1 VNAADLTEASA
12 ATVDQL
18 LLEDIR
24 LLGRQLGEV
33 VRDQAGDEVYELVE
47 RVRRAGVESRRRG
60 HAPATDLEPL
70 LGGIPVAHALEV
82 IRAFSWF
89 SLLANIA
96 EDVRQRLGRRDRDGR
111 IERGTLRATVA
122 HLAARHDAAMI
133 APILDTLWVSPVITA
148 HPTEV
153 RRKTVLAIRHNIV
166 ELLVQ
171 RGRARQAEHAQIDA
185 ELRVEVLLLWQTAIL
200 RMSKL
205 RVRDEANEAL
215 GYYPLSLFEA
225 IGSLQADAEALF
237 RGAWPE
243 AQPVAHPLVP
253 MGSWIGGDRD
263 GNPFVTA
270 DELRH
275 SLRRHAETAMGHH
288 LSGLMTLSIQLSI
301 SSRLVATTPELQAL
315 AAASGDVSPFRADEP
330 YRRALRGMHARLRAT
345 AAAIDPGS
353 DERGRP
359 AAQPEQPR
367 LSPYA
372 TSEELLHD
380 LDVVIESLRSHGAG
394 ALAAARVAPVRRDVV
409 LYGFHLCTLDLRQ
422 NSAVHEVSVAELL
435 ATAGVCAD
443 YRALDEP
450 ERVRLL
456 ATELASPR
464 PLRLP
469 GAPATPELRAEMDIF
484 DAAAR
489 GMAQLGSR
497 AISQYVISK
506 AESVSDVLEV
516 AVQLREVG
524 LGGAVDIVPLFE
536 TIEDLHLAGDVLR
549 SMLAVPVYRQ
559 WVDRRG
565 HQEVMLG
572 YSDSNKD
579 GGYLTANWALYRAEQ
594 DLVDAAG
601 DAGVRLRLFHGR
613 GGTVGRGGG
622 PSFDAIV
629 AQPAGTAQGSLRLTE
644 QGEMV
649 AAHFA
654 DPVLARDHLEALL
667 AATLEASAASIG
679 GARSTPMAGDAA
691 MDELSALARSAYRGL
706 VYETPRFAEFFRQA
720 TPLGEIAALNVGSR
734 PAART
739 SSGRI
744 EDLRAIPW
752 VFSWSQCRLM
762 IPGWFGAGTAFQAW
776 AGDNPD
782 RIRTLRDMYRG
793 WPMFRTTIS
802 NMAMVLSKTDLT
814 IASRYADLVH
824 DGELRDSVF
833 GRIAAEH
840 ALTLDWVGTITES
853 ELLADN
859 PMLLRSVRYR
869 FPYLDPLH
877 HLQVDLLRRHRDAA
891 GDPGRVDEPE
901 DELVRR
907 GIQLT
912 INGIATALRN
922 SG

>member
-1 VNAADLTEASA
+1 MTEADHPN
-12 ATVDQL
+12 VIPGPGDRL
-18 LLEDIR
+18 LLDDIR
-24 LLGRQLGEV
+24 LLGRLLGEV

-47 RVRRAGVESRRRG
+47 AVRRVAVDARRRD
-60 HAPATDLEPL
+60 HPALTDLDAL
-70 LGGIPVAHALEV
+70 LSGVPVGHALEV

-89 SLLANIA
+89 SFLANIA
-96 EDVRQRLGRRDRDGR
+96 EDVRRRLGRSERAT
-111 IERGTLRATVA
+111 RGTLRDTVA
-122 HLAARHDAAMI
+122 HLVSRHDAATM
-133 APILDTLWVSPVITA
+133 APVLDALWVSPVITA

-171 RGRARQAEHAQIDA
+171 RGRVPEAEHAGLDA
-185 ELRVEVLLLWQTAIL
+185 ALRVEVLLLWQTAIL

-215 GYYPLSLFEA
+215 GYYSLSLFEA
-225 IGSLQADAEALF
+225 IGALQTDARDLF
-237 RGAWPE
+237 IAAWP
-243 AQPVAHPLVP
+243 AAAPVEHPLVP

-275 SLRRHAETAMGHH
+275 SLRRQAETAIAHH
-288 LSGLMTLSIQLSI
+288 LSGLERLSRELSI
-301 SSRLVATTPELQAL
+301 SSRLVHTTPELAAL
-315 AAASGDVSPFRADEP
+315 AEASGDESPFRADEP
-330 YRRALRGMHARLRAT
+330 YRRALRGMVARLAAT
-345 AAAIDPGS
+345 A
-353 DERGRP
+353 ERLAEMPSAMAEPRP
-359 AAQPEQPR
+359 T
-367 LSPYA
+367 PYSTPA
-372 TSEELLHD
+372 DLLHD
-380 LDVVIESLRSHGAG
+380 LDAVIASLYSHGAG
-394 ALAAARVAPVRRDVV
+394 ALAAARVAPVRRDVA
-409 LYGFHLCTLDLRQ
+409 LFGFHLCALDLRQ
-422 NSAVHEVSVAELL
+422 NSAVHEVTVAELL

-443 YRALDEP
+443 YLALDESQ
-450 ERVRLL
+450 RVELL
-456 ATELASPR
+456 AHELTSPR
-464 PLRLP
+464 PLRFP
-469 GAPATPELRAEMDIF
+469 GAATTPAVSAELDIF
-484 DAAAR
+484 HAAADGVAR
-489 GMAQLGSR
+489 LGAR

-524 LGGAVDIVPLFE
+524 LSGAVDIVPLFE
-536 TIEDLHLAGDVLR
+536 TIDDLRRAGDVLR
-549 SMLAVPVYRQ
+549 AMLAVPAYRRL
-559 WVDRRG
+559 VDERG

-622 PSFDAIV
+622 PSYDAIV
-629 AQPAGTAQGSLRLTE
+629 AQPAGTAQGALRLTE

-679 GARSTPMAGDAA
+679 GARSTPLAGDAA
-691 MDELSALARSAYRGL
+691 MDELSALACAAYRGL
-706 VYETPRFAEFFRQA
+706 VYDTPRFAEFFSEA

-739 SSGRI
+739 TSGRI

-752 VFSWSQCRLM
+752 VFSWSQCRVM
-762 IPGWFGAGTAFQAW
+762 IPGWYGAGTAFQSW
-776 AGDNPD
+776 AGDNAD
-782 RIRTLRDMYRG
+782 RIRTLREMYRG
-793 WPMFRTTIS
+793 WPMFRTTMS
-802 NMAMVLSKTDLT
+802 NMAMVLSKTDLA
-814 IASRYADLVH
+814 IAGRYADLVG
-824 DGELRDSVF
+824 DTELRDHVF
-833 GRIAAEH
+833 GRIRAEH
-840 ALTLDWVGTITES
+840 ALTMAWVGTITES

-877 HLQVDLLRRHRDAA
+877 HRQVDLLRRHRSAVGSED
-891 GDPGRVDEPE
+891 PE

>member
-1 VNAADLTEASA
+1 MSTAAQPDTPAGPSRDAS
-12 ATVDQL
+12 DQL
-18 LLEDIR
+18 LLADIR
-24 LLGRQLGEV
+24 LLGRLLGEV
-33 VRDQAGDEVYELVE
+33 VRDQAGDEVYNLVE
-47 RVRRAGVESRRRG
+47 SVRRASVTARREGRPVLDRLDEWLHGVPIE
-60 HAPATDLEPL
+60 
-70 LGGIPVAHALEV
+70 LGLEV

-89 SLLANIA
+89 SFLANIA
-96 EDVRQRLGRRDRDGR
+96 EDVRQRVGREDRSG
-111 IERGTLRATVA
+111 RGTLADTVA
-122 HLAARHDAAMI
+122 RLAVEHDSAAM
-133 APILDTLWVSPVITA
+133 APVLDALWVSPVITA

-153 RRKTVLAIRHNIV
+153 RRKTVLAVRHNIV
-166 ELLVQ
+166 ELLVSRDRATP
-171 RGRARQAEHAQIDA
+171 RGLDEIMAA
-185 ELRVEVLLLWQTAIL
+185 LRVEVLLLWHTAIL
-200 RMSKL
+200 RLSKL
-205 RVRDEANEAL
+205 RVRDETNEAL

-225 IGSLQADAEALF
+225 IGALQADATSLLA
-237 RGAWPE
+237 ATWPD
-243 AQPVAHPLVP
+243 AAPRVAHPFVP

-270 DELRH
+270 GELRDA
-275 SLRRHAETAMGHH
+275 LRLQAQVAIAHH
-288 LSGLMTLSIQLSI
+288 LDGLARLGRELSI
-301 SSRLVATTPELQAL
+301 SSRLVAPDDALVAL
-315 AAASGDVSPFRADEP
+315 ADVSGDDSPFRADEP
-330 YRRALRGMHARLRAT
+330 YRRALRGMHARLSAT
-345 AAAIDPGS
+345 ALELVGEVPGA
-353 DERGRP
+353 P
-359 AAQPEQPR
+359 AHAVLPPYDSPR
-367 LSPYA
+367 SLIA
-372 TSEELLHD
+372 D
-380 LDVVIESLRSHGAG
+380 LDVVIASLRAHGAG
-394 ALAAARVAPVRRDVV
+394 VLAELRVEPVRRDVE
-409 LYGFHLCTLDLRQ
+409 LFGFHLCTLDLRQ
-422 NSAVHEVSVAELL
+422 NSAVHQNVVAELL
-435 ATAGVCAD
+435 TAAHVHAD
-443 YRALDEP
+443 YLSLDEAA
-450 ERVRLL
+450 RTSLL
-456 ATELASPR
+456 AAELASPR

-469 GAPATPELRAEMDIF
+469 GRTTTPATAAELDIF
-484 DAAAR
+484 VAAAEGIAR
-489 GMAQLGSR
+489 LGPR

-516 AVQLREVG
+516 AVLLREVG
-524 LGGAVDIVPLFE
+524 LGGGVDIVPLFE
-536 TIEDLHLAGDVLR
+536 TIDDL
-549 SMLAVPVYRQ
+549 
-559 WVDRRG
+559 RRG
-565 HQEVMLG
+565 GATLRAMFSTAAYRGLVDNRGGQEVMLG

-629 AQPAGTAQGSLRLTE
+629 AQPAGTAQGALRLTE

-691 MDELSALARSAYRGL
+691 MEQLSDLAFAAYRGL
-706 VYETPRFAEFFRQA
+706 VYDTPRFAEFFREL
-720 TPLGEIAALNVGSR
+720 TPLGEIAELNVGSR
-734 PAART
+734 PAARS

-762 IPGWFGAGTAFQAW
+762 IPGWYGAGTAFSAW
-776 AGDNPD
+776 AGDDAD
-782 RIRTLRDMYRG
+782 RVRTLREMYDG

-802 NMAMVLSKTDLT
+802 NMAMVLSKTDIS
-814 IASRYADLVH
+814 IAARYAGLVS
-824 DGELRDSVF
+824 DVELRDDVF
-833 GRIAAEH
+833 ERIRAEH
-840 ALTLDWVGTITES
+840 ELTLDWVARITEA

-877 HLQVDLLRRHRDAA
+877 HLQIDLLHRHRA
-891 GDPGRVDEPE
+891 GADDD
-901 DELVRR
+901 DELIRR

>member
-1 VNAADLTEASA
+1 MLEAG
-12 ATVDQL
+12 DRL
-18 LLEDIR
+18 LLDDIR
-24 LLGRQLGEV
+24 LLGRLLGEV
-33 VRDQAGDEVYELVE
+33 VRDQAGNEVYELVE
-47 RVRRAGVESRRRG
+47 RVRRAGVESRRRQPAASADL
-60 HAPATDLEPL
+60 APFLD
-70 LGGIPVAHALEV
+70 GVPVAHALEV

-96 EDVRQRLGRRDRDGR
+96 EDVRQRLGRVDRPS
-111 IERGTLRATVA
+111 RGTLPDTVEQ
-122 HLAARHDAAMI
+122 LAGRYDSAVM
-133 APILDTLWVSPVITA
+133 APVLEELWVSPVITA

-166 ELLVQ
+166 ELLVR
-171 RGRARQAEHAQIDA
+171 RGRSAEVEHPGIDA
-185 ELRVEVLLLWQTAIL
+185 DLRVEVLLLWQTAIL

-215 GYYPLSLFEA
+215 GYYSLSLFEA
-225 IGSLQADAEALF
+225 IGTLQADAERLF
-237 RGAWPE
+237 REAWPE
-243 AQPVAHPLVP
+243 APPVLHPLVP

-275 SLRRHAETAMGHH
+275 SLRRHAETAIEHH
-288 LSGLMTLSIQLSI
+288 LQGLMRLAVELSI
-301 SSRLVATTPELQAL
+301 SSRLVNTTPELTAL
-315 AAASGDVSPFRADEP
+315 ADASRDASPFRADEP
-330 YRRALRGMHARLRAT
+330 YRRALRGMHARL
-345 AAAIDPGS
+345 
-353 DERGRP
+353 E
-359 AAQPEQPR
+359 
-367 LSPYA
+367 L
-372 TSEELLHD
+372 TSETLDRGASSRDGSGAGDSAVEPYSTPDELLAD
-380 LDVVIESLRSHGAG
+380 LDVVIESLWSHGA
-394 ALAAARVAPVRRDVV
+394 AVLADARVGPVRRDVV

-422 NSAVHEVSVAELL
+422 NSAVHEVTVAELL
-435 ATAGVCAD
+435 ASAGVCDD
-443 YRALDEP
+443 YLALAET
-450 ERVRLL
+450 ERVQLL
-456 ATELASPR
+456 ATELASAR

-469 GAPATPELRAEMDIF
+469 GAVTTPGVRAEMDIF
-484 DAAAR
+484 EAAAS
-489 GMAQLGSR
+489 GMAELGTR

-516 AVQLREVG
+516 AALLREVG
-524 LGGAVDIVPLFE
+524 LGDAMDIVPLFE
-536 TIEDLHLAGDVLR
+536 TIEDLHRAGDVLR
-549 SMLAVPVYRQ
+549 AMLAVPVYRRL
-559 WVDRRG
+559 VDRRG
-565 HQEVMLG
+565 GQEIMLG

-706 VYETPRFAEFFRQA
+706 VYDTPRFAEFFREA

-739 SSGRI
+739 TSGRI

-762 IPGWFGAGTAFQAW
+762 IPGWFGAGTAFQMW
-776 AGDNPD
+776 AGDQPD
-782 RIRTLRDMYRG
+782 RVRTLREMYRG

-802 NMAMVLSKTDLT
+802 NMAMVLSKTDLA
-814 IASRYADLVH
+814 IARRYVDLVR
-824 DGELRDSVF
+824 DPMLRDAVF
-833 GRIAAEH
+833 GRIAGEH
-840 ALTLDWVGTITES
+840 ALTLAWVSTITES

-859 PMLLRSVRYR
+859 PILLRSVRYR

-877 HLQVDLLRRHRDAA
+877 HLQVDLLRRHRDADGA
-891 GDPGRVDEPE
+891 DDPDR
-901 DELVRR
+901 ELVQR

>member
-1 VNAADLTEASA
+1 MTEA
-12 ATVDQL
+12 DQRNVIPAPGDRL
-18 LLEDIR
+18 LLDDIR
-24 LLGRQLGEV
+24 LLGRLLGEV

-47 RVRRAGVESRRRG
+47 AVRRAAVDARRRD
-60 HAPATDLEPL
+60 HSPLTDLDAL
-70 LGGIPVAHALEV
+70 LSGVPVGHALEV

-89 SLLANIA
+89 SLLANIS
-96 EDVRQRLGRRDRDGR
+96 EDARQRLGRAERPT
-111 IERGTLRATVA
+111 RGTLRDTVA
-122 HLAARHDAAMI
+122 RLAARHGATAM
-133 APILDTLWVSPVITA
+133 APVLNALWVSPVITA

-166 ELLVQ
+166 ELLVR
-171 RGRARQAEHAQIDA
+171 RGSVPEAEHSELDA
-185 ELRVEVLLLWQTAIL
+185 ALRVEVLLLWQTAIL

-225 IGSLQADAEALF
+225 IGALQTDARELF
-237 RGAWPE
+237 AAAWPGAASIE
-243 AQPVAHPLVP
+243 HPLVP

-275 SLRRHAETAMGHH
+275 SLRRQAETAIAHH
-288 LSGLMTLSIQLSI
+288 LSGLEQLSRELSI
-301 SSRLVATTPELQAL
+301 SSRLVSPTPELSAL
-315 AAASGDVSPFRADEP
+315 AEASGDESPFRSDEP
-330 YRRALRGMHARLRAT
+330 YRRALRGMGARLAAT
-345 AAAIDPGS
+345 A
-353 DERGRP
+353 ERLAERP
-359 AAQPEQPR
+359 SAMAQPRPT
-367 LSPYA
+367 PYS
-372 TSEELLHD
+372 TPSDLIHD
-380 LDVVIESLRSHGAG
+380 LDVVIASLYSHGAG
-394 ALAAARVAPVRRDVV
+394 ALAAARVAPVRRDVA
-409 LYGFHLCTLDLRQ
+409 LFGFHLCALDLRQ
-422 NSAVHEVSVAELL
+422 NSAVHEVTVAEML

-443 YRALDEP
+443 YLALDEP
-450 ERVRLL
+450 HRAGLL
-456 ATELASPR
+456 ADELTSPR
-464 PLRLP
+464 PLRFP
-469 GAPATPELRAEMDIF
+469 GAPTTPAVSTELAIF
-484 DAAAR
+484 HAAADGVAR
-489 GMAQLGSR
+489 LGAR
-497 AISQYVISK
+497 AISQYVNSK

-524 LGGAVDIVPLFE
+524 LSGAVDIVPLFE
-536 TIEDLHLAGDVLR
+536 TIDDLRRAGDVLR
-549 SMLAVPVYRQ
+549 AMLAVPAYRRL
-559 WVDRRG
+559 VDGRG

-594 DLVDAAG
+594 DLVSAA
-601 DAGVRLRLFHGR
+601 AAAEVRLRLFHGR

-622 PSFDAIV
+622 PSYDAIV
-629 AQPAGTAQGSLRLTE
+629 AQPAGTAQGALRLTE

-691 MDELSALARSAYRGL
+691 MEELSGLACAAYRGL
-706 VYETPRFAEFFRQA
+706 VYDTRRFAEFFREA

-739 SSGRI
+739 TSGRI

-762 IPGWFGAGTAFQAW
+762 IPGWYGAGTAFQVW
-776 AGDNPD
+776 AGDDVD
-782 RIRTLRDMYRG
+782 RIRTLREMYRG

-802 NMAMVLSKTDLT
+802 NMAMVLSKTDLA
-814 IASRYADLVH
+814 IAGRYTDLVR
-824 DGELRDSVF
+824 DTELRDDVF
-833 GRIAAEH
+833 GRITAEH
-840 ALTLDWVGTITES
+840 GLTMAWVATITES

-877 HLQVDLLRRHRDAA
+877 HLQVDLLRRHRGAA
-891 GDPGRVDEPE
+891 GGEDPD